1 MRKFGESVYD
11 SLEMVTILGEDAQT
25 FCAIGVQRMK
35 EIALMKMPVPI
46 AAIALAILLA
56 FPGNASAGIEE
67 DELVTKAR
75 FTVERMTKD
84 ENVGPNVRKL
94 IQRAKAVM
102 VFPNVLKGAFF
113 FGAEGGSGV
122 LVAKD
127 SKGNWGYPAF
137 FTMGSASFGLQIG
150 GQSQE
155 IVLLIMSDRGLSSIL
170 HNEVKLGGD
179 ISAAAGPVGVGAEAS
194 TTTNF
199 RADIYSFSIN
209 QGAFLGASVEGAV
222 IHPRQSKNK
231 AYYGSEKVTPEDIV
245 LKGRYQNVQANQ
257 LRASLRRLR

>member
-1 MRKFGESVYD
+1 MMTVVRF
-11 SLEMVTILGEDAQT
+11 
-25 FCAIGVQRMK
+25 GVQQTK
-35 EIALMKMPVPI
+35 EIASMKSFAPI
-46 AAIALAILLA
+46 AAMALAFIMAL
-56 FPGNASAGIEE
+56 PGAALAGIEE
-67 DELVTKAR
+67 DELVSKAH
-75 FTVERMTKD
+75 FTVERMAKD

-102 VFPNVLKGAFF
+102 IFPNVLKGAFF
-113 FGAEGGSGV
+113 IGAEGGSGV
-122 LVAKD
+122 LLAKD
-127 SKGNWGYPAF
+127 ANGNWGYPAF
-137 FTMGSASFGLQIG
+137 YTMGSASFGLQIG

-155 IVLLIMSDRGLSSIL
+155 IVLLIMSERGLSSIL

-179 ISAAAGPVGVGAEAS
+179 ISAAAGPIGVGAEAS

-222 IHPRQSKNK
+222 IHPRQSKNS
-231 AYYGSEKVTPEDIV
+231 AYYGSEKATPEEIV
-245 LKGRYQNVQANQ
+245 LKARYQNVQSNQ